1 MFDNLIGIVF
11 MKQKFEKVEIKETY
25 VAPLCECIEI
35 SSEGILCGSVV
46 QSGEGVF
53 GTEGDRFV
61 GEW

>member
-1 MFDNLIGIVF
+1 

-35 SSEGILCGSVV
+35 SSEGILCGSIP
-46 QSGEGVF
+46 SHTNEGVF

>member
-1 MFDNLIGIVF
+1 

-35 SSEGILCGSVV
+35 SSEGILCGSV
-46 QSGEGVF
+46 SDTNEGVF